1 MIALSPQPSELGQ
14 AVEKE
19 HRLRSLMREMRSVL
33 VAYSGGVDSAF
44 LAFVAKQELGT
55 KALCILGLSPSVSEH
70 QRNEAARVARESQF
84 SFETLETHEL
94 ENPDYRANP
103 SNRCYFCKDELY
115 SQLAAVAERRG
126 IEFIVDG
133 TNFDDTAD
141 HRPGRAAAERRDV
154 RSPLAEVG
162 LTKSEIREL
171 SRLNGLP
178 DWERPAS
185 PCLASRIAYG
195 VPVTLKRLS
204 KIEQGES
211 VLRQMGFKEFRV
223 RVHGDLV
230 RLEISPVELDQLLS
244 AERFKDISTR
254 FRKLGFRYVTLD
266 LEGFRSGSMNE
277 VLSGDST
284 KK

>member
-1 MIALSPQPSELGQ
+1 
-14 AVEKE
+14 
-19 HRLRSLMREMRSVL
+19 MREMRSVL
-33 VAYSGGVDSAF
+33 VAYSGGLDSAF
-44 LAFVAKQELGT
+44 LAFVAHQELGT

-126 IEFIVDG
+126 IEFIADG

-178 DWERPAS
+178 GWERPAS

-244 AERFKDISTR
+244 AERFKDISAR